1 MSKASNSFKNFNESI
16 NYFQKVIQNS
26 GPIASSSYAMLSCIL
41 LGLIIGYYI
50 DQKYLISPFGL
61 LVGLFT
67 GLIVGFYQLA
77 KLIWYKK

>member
-1 MSKASNSFKNFNESI
+1 MSKDSNSFKNLNGSI
-16 NYFQKVIQNS
+16 NYFQKVIQSS
-26 GPIASSSYAMLSCIL
+26 GPIASSSYTLLSCVL

-61 LVGLFT
+61 LIGLFI

>member
-1 MSKASNSFKNFNESI
+1 MSKDSSSLKNFNKSI
-16 NYFQKVIQNS
+16 NYFQKVVQNS
-26 GPIASSSYAMLSCIL
+26 GPIASSSYTLLSCVL

-67 GLIVGFYQLA
+67 GLIIGFYQLA